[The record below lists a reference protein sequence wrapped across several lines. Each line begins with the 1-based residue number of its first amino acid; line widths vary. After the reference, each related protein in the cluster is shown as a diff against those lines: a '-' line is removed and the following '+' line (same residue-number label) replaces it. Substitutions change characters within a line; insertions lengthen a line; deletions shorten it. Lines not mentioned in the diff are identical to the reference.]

1 MAYLMNTYII
11 MAALLLLL
19 LSLTLSSTI
28 LKMQLKIICDDL
40 YSISS
45 HSNSQFQF
53 FQQLLLYDDY
63 DTFFFTFYFSF
74 GLVPFYW
81 LLFYFLFISSNC
93 LLSFTFFSLHTQAY
107 MAHSLSFYI
116 YVFKSCIFKFYA
128 LLYVLLLSFLSYF

>member
-1 MAYLMNTYII
+1 MNTYII

-53 FQQLLLYDDY
+53 F
-63 DTFFFTFYFSF
+63 
-74 GLVPFYW
+74 
-81 LLFYFLFISSNC
+81 
-93 LLSFTFFSLHTQAY
+93 
-107 MAHSLSFYI
+107 
-116 YVFKSCIFKFYA
+116 K
-128 LLYVLLLSFLSYF
+128 